1 MKLILTIALAS
12 TQATIHRGKNHQI
25 YFNSYDMNSYKLFY
39 EENFFEIFLKHQD
52 KLKTMMVI
60 SRQQLLPEDQCSICQ
75 DTNKD
80 SLSQICQRVHQFF
93 SIFLKCILL

>member
-39 EENFFEIFLKHQD
+39 EENFFEIFFKAP
-52 KLKTMMVI
+52 
-60 SRQQLLPEDQCSICQ
+60 RQAEDYDGDFPSTITARRSMFDMPRYKQG
-75 DTNKD
+75 
-80 SLSQICQRVHQFF
+80 
-93 SIFLKCILL
+93 